1 MRSFDRIRG
10 FKVLNIIQEE
20 SVSKFMT
27 ATVASKIVGVLF
39 GAAGVLFV
47 AANL

>member
-1 MRSFDRIRG
+1 M
-10 FKVLNIIQEE
+10 LNITQEE

-39 GAAGVLFV
+39 VAVGVLFV